1 MLRAARQVNFEAE
14 EEGDDIDSDKD
25 NSDNDDE
32 LAEFIDDKVIPYQ
45 EYVPPNPYLE
55 RSLQLPRGLQ
65 KVIRVSCLI

>member
-1 MLRAARQVNFEAE
+1 MLRAALQVNFEAE

-25 NSDNDDE
+25 NSDNDDDDDE

-55 RSLQLPRGLQ
+55 TSLQLPRSF
-65 KVIRVSCLI
+65 IRVSCLI

>member
-1 MLRAARQVNFEAE
+1 MAEFINFEAE
-14 EEGDDIDSDKD
+14 EEGDDIDNDND
-25 NSDNDDE
+25 NSDNDDDADD

-45 EYVPPNPYLE
+45 DVPPNPYLE